1 MSPFPQQVLR
11 ANKNLDFIR
20 ALLLAVPLDAVR
32 ERAFTPYVYELFYEV
47 VNRFDPGHHSYQ
59 NQIEGN
65 KHLPGHPSQIPLHC
79 WSQGFRKQSETWA

>member
-59 NQIEGN
+59 KQIEGN